1 MPQNDVP
8 AAAGRWRA
16 LLAESGLTLLAAV
29 AAVAAFL
36 CGNSAGRASGGERA
50 LLLLAGGVA
59 AATGVVSTWLQRR
72 RDASRVRTATQIAE
86 EAQEE
91 FGLTLNGALAPLTS
105 YLGEMAVASSAADRR
120 AVGGRL
126 AQAAVDAAV
135 RVTTPSARSAF
146 YRLDAKG
153 VTLHREA
160 FAGRPAPPRP
170 VFRSGTPDGTFVLD
184 LVRSGDIVVVED
196 VEAHPLVTPSHLSG
210 YRTVIA
216 AAVGAGPERLGLLTV
231 DAPEVGDLGGTDI
244 EVVRVL
250 ANLLG
255 AGLAGTR
262 R

>member
-1 MPQNDVP
+1 MVDD
-8 AAAGRWRA
+8 AAPGTGRRLRA
-16 LLAESGLTLLAAV
+16 VVADGGLTALAAV

-36 CGNSAGRASGGERA
+36 CGNFAGKATGTERG
-50 LLLLAGGVA
+50 LLLLAGASA
-59 AATGVVSTWLQRR
+59 AATGVVSSWLQRR
-72 RDASRVRTATQIAE
+72 RDAAKVRTATQIAE

-105 YLGEMAVASSAADRR
+105 YLGEMAVAATSADRQ

-146 YRLDAKG
+146 YRLDDPGTA
-153 VTLHREA
+153 LHREA

-170 VFRSGTPDGTFVLD
+170 LFRSGTPDGTFVLD

-196 VEAHPLVTPSHLSG
+196 VEVHPLVTPSQRSG

-216 AAVGAGPERLGLLTV
+216 AAVGAGPERIGLLTV

-255 AGLAGTR
+255 AGLAGTMR
-262 R
+262 